1 VKLSSVLILSL
12 LLLSNSLRFSFVYSW
27 YALDIDSFIEEL
39 CENKDRPE
47 LQCNGTCYLSK
58 MMTEKDDSTSNKLPI
73 IEWEQQFFYI
83 ADEPMV
89 MVEGITI
96 TFSSQNVY
104 VCHYSGDHLSSIFH
118 PPRYS

>member
-1 VKLSSVLILSL
+1 MKLSSVLILSL
-12 LLLSNSLRFSFVYSW
+12 LLLSNSLRFSFIYSW

-58 MMTEKDDSTSNKLPI
+58 MMAEKDDSSSNKLPI
-73 IEWEQQFFYI
+73 IEWEQQSFCVTDAAI
-83 ADEPMV
+83 V
-89 MVEGITI
+89 MIPAWTPYYKPHN
-96 TFSSQNVY
+96 SY
-104 VCHYSGDHLSSIFH
+104 VCHYIGAYQTVIFH